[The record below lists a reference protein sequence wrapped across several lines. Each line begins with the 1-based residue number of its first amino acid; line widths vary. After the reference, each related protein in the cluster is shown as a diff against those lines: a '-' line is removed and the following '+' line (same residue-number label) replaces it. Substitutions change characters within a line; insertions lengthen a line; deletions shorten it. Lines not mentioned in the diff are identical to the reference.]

1 MAVSDLDIGNALKT
15 TISAVFSEVESSFNE
30 KERSVKLLL
39 LIRD

>member
-1 MAVSDLDIGNALKT
+1 MAVSDLDIDNALKT

-30 KERSVKLLL
+30 KEPSVKLLL

>member
-1 MAVSDLDIGNALKT
+1 MALSDLDIDNALKT
-15 TISAVFSEVESSFNE
+15 TISAIFSEVESSFNE